1 MRKGAGEEDGTEV
14 VNRVTRKI
22 WGVKEECTFLEVK
35 KQHLVK
41 EKYKNIDK

>member
-1 MRKGAGEEDGTEV
+1 MGAEV

-22 WGVKEECTFLEVK
+22 WGVKEKFTFLEVK

-41 EKYKNIDK
+41 GKDKNIYK